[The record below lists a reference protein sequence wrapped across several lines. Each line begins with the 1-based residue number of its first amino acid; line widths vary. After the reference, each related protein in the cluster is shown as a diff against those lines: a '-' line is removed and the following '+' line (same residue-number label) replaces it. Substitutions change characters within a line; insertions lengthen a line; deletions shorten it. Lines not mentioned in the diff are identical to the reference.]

1 MSYVWIAAGA
11 AIGGVLRYSVSGM
24 AARAAGEW
32 FPWGTLLVNVSG
44 CLFIGFFA
52 ALAGPEGRLIVPAHI
67 RLFVMTGLCG
77 GYTTFSTFSYETL
90 RLVQD
95 GEWSYAGWNILSTMV
110 LCLAGVWA
118 GYHAAML
125 LLNQRH

>member
-11 AIGGVLRYSVSGM
+11 ALGGMLRYFLSGV
-24 AARAAGEW
+24 AARLAGET
-32 FPWGTLLVNVSG
+32 FPWGTLLVNVTG
-44 CLFIGFFA
+44 CLLIGFFA
-52 ALAGPEGRLIVPAHI
+52 SLAGPEGRLIVPSNV
-67 RLFVMTGLCG
+67 RLFVMTGFCG

-90 RLVQD
+90 RLLQD
-95 GEWSYAGWNILSTMV
+95 REWAYAGWNIAASLL

-118 GYHAAML
+118 GYQAAM